1 MCPFNLRS
9 GSFTLYM
16 RVCHICRIYRVANPH
31 ASFKK
36 SVVADPVV
44 IIIYMCAGHI
54 GMNASQS

>member
-16 RVCHICRIYRVANPH
+16 CVCRIYRVANPH